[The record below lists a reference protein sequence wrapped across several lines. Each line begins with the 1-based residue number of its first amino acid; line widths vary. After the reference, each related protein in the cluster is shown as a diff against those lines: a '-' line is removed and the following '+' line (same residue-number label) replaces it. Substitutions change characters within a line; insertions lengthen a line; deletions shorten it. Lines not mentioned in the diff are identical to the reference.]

1 MAKGVRAPVPGSRA
15 PSWDRKLNAVPSRR
29 EGPKEV
35 ESVRGGQDCLPARGQ
50 VIAMAGPTTRNGF
63 PKPPNERVRAKRRA
77 AFISAIQR
85 ASQIAPAAVARAAL
99 PAPRSEPQPVAVRPD
114 PRPVRSSLARA
125 TGPEPLPPANWEVL
139 PPLTPEPLPPR
150 KANVVEPAEVE
161 YEPPVEA
168 TLEAREPA
176 SARDAEPAA
185 APAPRTFLPSRPGR
199 LLLTRLERGHFMIH
213 LTLRPDGPEC
223 A

>member
-1 MAKGVRAPVPGSRA
+1 MANGVRAPVPGSRGR
-15 PSWDRKLNAVPSRR
+15 SWERKLNGTPSRR

-63 PKPPNERVRAKRRA
+63 PKVPDESVRAKRRA
-77 AFISAIQR
+77 AFIAAIQR
-85 ASQIAPAAVARAAL
+85 ASQIAPRAVARPAL
-99 PAPRSEPQPVAVRPD
+99 PAPRSEPQPVAVPPH
-114 PRPVRSSLARA
+114 PRPMRSSLARP

-150 KANVVEPAEVE
+150 KARVEPAEVE

-168 TLEAREPA
+168 TFETRGPA
-176 SARDAEPAA
+176 PARDAEPEA
-185 APAPRTFLPSRPGR
+185 APAPRTFFPSRPGR

-213 LTLRPDGPEC
+213 LTLRPGGPEC